1 MMVAPWFLVLAA
13 HSIPSGSGHP
23 ETEALAQLFID
34 ACVYGELRLTSETG
48 QQVSADKV
56 SEWRRVKE
64 GKAQYFE
71 IRKPREALL
80 RITDFEPAT
89 DLGVVRQ
96 CIVITGGH
104 DLNTAWSKIAPA
116 VSGGPEAKIVANI
129 DEYEIDFPARRYRVV
144 MSRNWMSSLI
154 FNDSTAAKMV
164 AEQPAAFRGR
174 AQVKARKT
182 PTIFD

>member
-1 MMVAPWFLVLAA
+1 MLAPWLLVLAA
-13 HSIPSGSGHP
+13 QSIPSGSGHP

-34 ACVYGELRLTSETG
+34 ACVYGELRLTPETG
-48 QQVSADKV
+48 QRVSEGKV

-64 GKAQYFE
+64 GTTQYFA

-96 CIVITGGH
+96 CIVVTGGH
-104 DLNTAWSKIAPA
+104 DLNTAWKKIAPA
-116 VSGGPEAKIVANI
+116 VSGASEAKIVANI

-154 FNDSTAAKMV
+154 FDDATAAKMV
-164 AEQPAAFRGR
+164 AEQPTAFRGR